1 MVTTPFRTTPILG
14 PDVRQTALQFYWD
27 MIAGVSITGAAPGP
41 SPQLG
46 TVVNGSDGAEYI
58 FAKAGAGFAADA
70 GISLDQDTWVA
81 TADASD
87 PVFEAPV
94 AVANGAYFW
103 ARRILVTA

>member
-14 PDVRQTALQFYWD
+14 PDVWQTAAQFWWD
-27 MIAGVSITGAAPGP
+27 TIGDPNNLNGP

-58 FAKAGAGFAADA
+58 FVKAAAGFAAED
-70 GISLDQDTWVA
+70 GLSINQSTWVA
-81 TADASD
+81 SADASS

-94 AVANGAYFW
+94 AVLADAYFW